1 MAANEQK
8 TIAMVILG
16 IVAVIAVVGL
26 VLMFVRTE
34 NATGEGIYGGAIKE
48 VDYPLWVGRGTPR
61 NMPDHQVPGDLWD
74 SQASRD
80 MTSNWN
86 FYGSPKRNPDSDVP
100 SAMTSCGNKG
110 FKVPYARGGQDLA
123 GYYASRGYTVV
134 DTGGSK
140 PGLCVY
146 PSGDAMVGGI
156 AGQ

>member
-1 MAANEQK
+1 MANEQK

-26 VLMFVRTE
+26 VLMFVRGQ

-48 VDYPLWVGRGTPR
+48 IDYPYWVDRGVPR
-61 NMPDHQVPGDLWD
+61 NMPDEGMPGQLWD
-74 SQASRD
+74 EQASKQ

-86 FYGSPKRNPDSDVP
+86 YYGSPKRNPDSNVP
-100 SAMTSCGNKG
+100 SAMTKCGNGG
-110 FKVPYARGGQDLA
+110 FLIPYSASGADLA
-123 GYYASRGYTVV
+123 NYYRTRGYTVV

-146 PSGDAMVGGI
+146 PSTATLVGGI